1 MQTLTPWQRWGR
13 TTLLGSIALASG
25 WSAFVASSPVP
36 LFDWFDLGVHE
47 AGHLVAAP
55 LSEIA
60 MFMAGSFAQ
69 IAFPLVMAW
78 YFGIRRRDRAA
89 GGFCLAW
96 AGASAW
102 DVSVYA
108 GDAVAQSL
116 PLVGGGQHD
125 WAFILGYFDALP
137 LTSRVSDGI
146 ELAGAGLCLA
156 GVGLIG
162 AELMA
167 SLRHAMPMVEHE
179 SESAAAP
186 SDDPWLAV
194 AQLPFRHGV
203 VERSHKLVG
212 SERRSMERLPSPDHA
227 HQIGDHQAV

>member
-69 IAFPLVMAW
+69 IAFPLAMAW
-78 YFGIRRRDRAA
+78 YFGIRRRDRDA

-108 GDAVAQSL
+108 GDAVTQSL
-116 PLVGGGQHD
+116 PLVGGDNTTGHTSSVTSTPSTSP
-125 WAFILGYFDALP
+125 AGYRTASNSP
-137 LTSRVSDGI
+137 VR
-146 ELAGAGLCLA
+146 AC
-156 GVGLIG
+156 
-162 AELMA
+162 A
-167 SLRHAMPMVEHE
+167 SLA
-179 SESAAAP
+179 S
-186 SDDPWLAV
+186 
-194 AQLPFRHGV
+194 G
-203 VERSHKLVG
+203 
-212 SERRSMERLPSPDHA
+212 
-227 HQIGDHQAV
+227 

>member
-1 MQTLTPWQRWGR
+1 MKPLTPWQRWGR
-13 TTLLGSIALASG
+13 ATALAAVALAAV
-25 WSAFVASSPVP
+25 WYAFGAGSPVP

-55 LSEIA
+55 FGEIT
-60 MFMAGSFAQ
+60 MFIGGSFAQ

-116 PLVGGGQHD
+116 PLVGGG
-125 WAFILGYFDALP
+125 
-137 LTSRVSDGI
+137 
-146 ELAGAGLCLA
+146 
-156 GVGLIG
+156 
-162 AELMA
+162 
-167 SLRHAMPMVEHE
+167 
-179 SESAAAP
+179 
-186 SDDPWLAV
+186 
-194 AQLPFRHGV
+194 
-203 VERSHKLVG
+203 
-212 SERRSMERLPSPDHA
+212 
-227 HQIGDHQAV
+227 